1 MRTTNLT
8 NYVQISKVYDI
19 LKKKKDAAEGRK
31 TVSSRLIREVVQG
44 RNYQKKP
51 I

>member
-1 MRTTNLT
+1 MN
-8 NYVQISKVYDI
+8 NQPNSYYVQLAKSMIF
-19 LKKKKDAAEGRK
+19 KKKKDAAEGRK
-31 TVSSRLIREVVQG
+31 TVSSRLVREVVQG